1 MSTKRVC
8 VFCGS
13 RPGQSPAYLAAAQEV
28 GRLTAERGLAMVYG
42 GASVGTMGKV
52 ADATLAAGGEVIG
65 VIPTSLVQ
73 REIAHTGLT
82 QLVEV
87 ETLSQRKDQMLELS
101 DGFICLPGGA
111 GTLDE
116 LFEVFT
122 WSILGYH
129 QKPCI
134 LLNLEGY
141 YDRLLGFLDHVVE
154 QGFLDRASL
163 DLVGIAK
170 TPADALDAVIA
181 GIGPRE

>member
-13 RPGQSPAYLAAAQEV
+13 RPGQSPTYLAAAQEV
-28 GRLTAERGLAMVYG
+28 GRLAAQRGIGMVYG

-65 VIPTSLVQ
+65 VIPASLVE
-73 REIAHTGLT
+73 REIAHTGLS
-82 QLVEV
+82 QLIEV
-87 ETLSQRKDQMLELS
+87 QTLSQRKDRMLELS

-134 LLNLEGY
+134 LLNLDGY
-141 YDRLLGFLDHVVE
+141 YDRLLELFDHMVE

-163 DLVGIAK
+163 ELIVIAK
-170 TPADALDAVIA
+170 TPVEAIDATIERL
-181 GIGPRE
+181 GR